1 MIKQMVARME
11 RKDWAIGSILIIAT
25 LSRIVNLGTLA
36 LIGDESY
43 YWLWSRHLDWS
54 YLDHPAGVALVVRL
68 STALGGQSET
78 GVRWLNAL
86 LGAGAVFLTYQLGQ
100 QILSRQAGLF
110 AAFLVAVGAP
120 YLVTSRFV
128 YTDALYLFFLL
139 LNLYNFWRLVEEK
152 PSPDLKTGVAFGASL
167 ALLFNTKYSAY
178 LYALALLTA
187 MMIDHRCLLA
197 QRSIWLG
204 GLIGMLGLCPAILWN
219 VTHDWVSFRW
229 QLSHLAVNVSGR
241 YSLAGNISHSLAYF
255 SWPLLAL
262 ALAGLGRVRSAPERL
277 FSLIALFLILPIALS
292 PANSPRN
299 LSAGLVPLLL
309 LAGTRW
315 PATLRGRRQ
324 QRMAG
329 LLTIGAAATAI
340 YGAGTVMNLFGP
352 SVWPHSSVT
361 PAIRQ
366 DAAGWRRLGP
376 VLSTHPKPIFAL
388 DYSIASQI
396 NYYAGRPAYTAWKQY
411 RLWGIPDLSDTTIV
425 GLHYLS
431 QDLISASLR
440 DAFQHVEGP
449 ERLQFTEYGATKKVY
464 VWQAKGLRWN
474 KEKFLQQFD
483 FLTFLK
489 IRVK

>member
-204 GLIGMLGLCPAILWN
+204 GLIGMLGLCPAIL
-219 VTHDWVSFRW
+219 
-229 QLSHLAVNVSGR
+229 
-241 YSLAGNISHSLAYF
+241 
-255 SWPLLAL
+255 
-262 ALAGLGRVRSAPERL
+262 
-277 FSLIALFLILPIALS
+277 
-292 PANSPRN
+292 
-299 LSAGLVPLLL
+299 
-309 LAGTRW
+309 
-315 PATLRGRRQ
+315 
-324 QRMAG
+324 
-329 LLTIGAAATAI
+329 
-340 YGAGTVMNLFGP
+340 
-352 SVWPHSSVT
+352 
-361 PAIRQ
+361 
-366 DAAGWRRLGP
+366 
-376 VLSTHPKPIFAL
+376 
-388 DYSIASQI
+388 
-396 NYYAGRPAYTAWKQY
+396 
-411 RLWGIPDLSDTTIV
+411 
-425 GLHYLS
+425 
-431 QDLISASLR
+431 
-440 DAFQHVEGP
+440 
-449 ERLQFTEYGATKKVY
+449 
-464 VWQAKGLRWN
+464 
-474 KEKFLQQFD
+474 
-483 FLTFLK
+483 
-489 IRVK
+489 